1 MVETTILKKRVL
13 NVQFS
18 QMLFYWLYTV
28 TWLDILDF
36 NVISII
42 CTHFLMTCLVFWY
55 TMSIFSWMGRGFKLC
70 KAKQRE
76 GGENMAADTWDL
88 AQEQIIR
95 TRCNLW
101 ISKDGDLMVFTLNC
115 WSSKQ
120 HFMILTVLFLYKTR
134 KVYTSL
140 TKHVNTKMSTGVGY
154 M

>member
-36 NVISII
+36 NVISIV
-42 CTHFLMTCLVFWY
+42 CTHFYDMSCVLVYNEYFFLNGKGVQVMQGKTARGWRKY
-55 TMSIFSWMGRGFKLC
+55 GRRHVGSC
-70 KAKQRE
+70 AGMVR
-76 GGENMAADTWDL
+76 
-88 AQEQIIR
+88 QEQIIR

-120 HFMILTVLFLYKTR
+120 HFMILTVLFLYKTC
-134 KVYTSL
+134 
-140 TKHVNTKMSTGVGY
+140 KHENVNRCRIYVKL
-154 M
+154 